1 MRQAGLREIIARQ
14 NPFDQERK
22 PMTDLF
28 SPAQLGSIELRN
40 RVVMAPMTRSR
51 ARDDGTPTDM
61 MVEYYRQ
68 RASAGLIIAEGTYP
82 SENGKGYCRTPGIVT
97 QQHIDGWARITEA
110 VHEEGGK
117 IVLQIMHCGR
127 CSHEDNKSPDSETV
141 APSAISAEG
150 EVYTEQ
156 GMKPF
161 SAPRALRL
169 EEIPGVIEEYRQATA
184 NACAA
189 NFDGVELHGTSG
201 YLPAQFLSPG
211 SNQRDD
217 DYGGS
222 LENRVRFAR
231 EVVEAMCGVAGADK
245 VGLRICP
252 GFPFND
258 VKDPNPQETFDYL
271 LAKLQPLEMAYL
283 HVMRA
288 STVDI
293 YAMAREVFK
302 GPFIV
307 NGGFDRESGDKAIAG
322 KGAAAVSF
330 ATSYI
335 ANPDLVRRLQEGLAL
350 NEADQDTLYTATA
363 EGYSDYPRYG
373 D

>member
-1 MRQAGLREIIARQ
+1 
-14 NPFDQERK
+14 
-22 PMTDLF
+22 MTDLF
-28 SPAQLGSIELRN
+28 SPAQLGSIALRN

-51 ARDDGTPTDM
+51 SQADGSPTAIMAD
-61 MVEYYRQ
+61 YYRQ

-82 SENGKGYCRTPGIVT
+82 SENGKGYCRTPGIIN
-97 QQHIDGWARITEA
+97 QQHIDGWARITDA
-110 VHEEGGK
+110 VHAEGGK

-127 CSHEDNKSPDSETV
+127 CSHADNKNPQSETV

-150 EVYTEQ
+150 EVFTEQ

-161 SAPRALRL
+161 SAPRALRRD
-169 EEIPGVIEEYRQATA
+169 EIPGVIEEYRQATA
-184 NACAA
+184 NAFAA

-222 LENRVRFAR
+222 LENRVRFVS
-231 EVVEAMCGVAGADK
+231 EVLAAMCGVGGADK

-258 VKDPNPQETFDYL
+258 VKDPDPRETFEYL
-271 LAKLQPLEMAYL
+271 LQDIQSLELAYL
-283 HVMRA
+283 HLMRA
-288 STVDI
+288 SPLDV
-293 YAMAREVFK
+293 YAMARDFFR
-302 GPFIV
+302 GPFIM
-307 NGGFDRESGDKAIAG
+307 NGGFNRESGNKAIAER
-322 KGAAAVSF
+322 GATAVSF

-335 ANPDLVRRLQEGLAL
+335 ANPDLVRRLQQELAL
-350 NEADQDTLYTATA
+350 NEVDQTTLYADSA
-363 EGYSDYPRYG
+363 GGYSDYPFYN

>member
-1 MRQAGLREIIARQ
+1 
-14 NPFDQERK
+14 
-22 PMTDLF
+22 MTDLF
-28 SPAQLGSIELRN
+28 SPTQLGSIAMQN

-51 ARDDGTPTDM
+51 AQADGTPTGIMRD
-61 MVEYYRQ
+61 YYAQ

-82 SENGKGYCRTPGIVT
+82 SENGKGYCRTPGIVN
-97 QQHIDGWARITEA
+97 QQHIDSWAEITQA
-110 VHEEGGK
+110 VHALGGK

-127 CSHEDNKSPDSETV
+127 CSHADNKSPHSETV
-141 APSAISAEG
+141 APSAIGAEG
-150 EVYTEQ
+150 EVFTEQ

-161 SAPRALRL
+161 SAPRALRGD
-169 EEIPGVIEEYRQATA
+169 EIPAVIEEYRQATA
-184 NACAA
+184 NAFAA

-222 LENRVRFAR
+222 LENRTRFVS
-231 EVVEAMCGVAGADK
+231 EVLNAMCGVAGADK

-258 VKDPNPQETFDYL
+258 VKDPDPAETFEYL
-271 LAKLQPLEMAYL
+271 LSEIQALGMAYL

-288 STVDI
+288 SPLDM
-293 YAMAREVFK
+293 YAMAREFFK
-302 GPFIV
+302 GPLIV
-307 NGGFDRESGDKAIAG
+307 NGGFDRDSGNKAIG
-322 KGAAAVSF
+322 EKGATAVSF

-335 ANPDLVRRLQEGLAL
+335 ANPDLVHRLRQGWKLSEV
-350 NEADQDTLYTATA
+350 DQRTLYAATA
-363 EGYSDYPRYG
+363 EGYSDYPDYVA
-373 D
+373 

>member
-1 MRQAGLREIIARQ
+1 
-14 NPFDQERK
+14 
-22 PMTDLF
+22 MTDLF
-28 SPAQLGSIELRN
+28 SPARLGSISMRN

-51 ARDDGTPTDM
+51 ARDDGTPTDI

-68 RASAGLIIAEGTYP
+68 RASAGLVIAEGTYP
-82 SENGKGYCRTPGIVT
+82 SENGKGYCRTPGIVN

-110 VHEEGGK
+110 VHAEGGK

-127 CSHEDNKSPDSETV
+127 CSHADNKSPQAETV
-141 APSAISAEG
+141 APSAIGAEG
-150 EVYTEQ
+150 EVFTEQ

-161 SAPRALRL
+161 SAPRALHL
-169 EEIPGVIEEYRQATA
+169 DEIPGVIEEYRLATV
-184 NACAA
+184 NAYAA

-217 DYGGS
+217 AYGGS
-222 LENRVRFAR
+222 LENRVRFVR
-231 EVVEAMCGVAGADK
+231 EVLDAMCGVAGADR

-258 VKDPNPQETFDYL
+258 VKDPNPQETFDFL
-271 LAKLQPLEMAYL
+271 LAQIQPMDMAYL

-293 YAMAREVFK
+293 YAMARDVFR

-307 NGGFDRESGDKAIAG
+307 NGGFDRASANKAIAE

-335 ANPDLVRRLQEGLAL
+335 ANPDLVRRLEQGLEL
-350 NEADQDTLYTATA
+350 NEVDQSTLYAPTA
-363 EGYSDYPRYG
+363 EGYSDYPFYSA
-373 D
+373 